1 MSDCDTTNHLQAA
14 EGWLDLGNHVE
25 AHNELETL
33 PHDQRNAPEVLKL
46 RCRIYRQAE
55 KWDYLAILA
64 ESCYGAHPQ
73 EAQFLIDWAWAEYR
87 QGRRER
93 AAVILLHESD
103 RFPGSEALAYDLAIM
118 LASLDRLPEA
128 RDWLARAFE
137 LASEPDRLKLRAL
150 DDPELARL
158 WSDPKHPND

>member
-1 MSDCDTTNHLQAA
+1 MPLNTTTQHHLSAA
-14 EGWLDLGNHVE
+14 TGWLDLGNHVE
-25 AHNELETL
+25 AHKELEKL
-33 PHDQRNAPEVLKL
+33 PHNQRAHPQALKL

-64 ESCYGAHPQ
+64 ESCYSAHPQ
-73 EAQFLIDWAWAEYR
+73 EAQFLIDWAWAEFR

-93 AAVILLHESD
+93 AAVVLLHESH
-103 RFPGSEALAYDLAIM
+103 RFPSSEQLAYDLAIV

-137 LASEPDRLKLRAL
+137 VASEPEKVKLRAL
-150 DDPELARL
+150 EEAELRAV
-158 WSDPKHPND
+158 WTE